1 MHAVKTT
8 RLQGKG
14 LSKLWLNSPALVLA
28 AAAQCVVPFNFAS
41 LLLHSGCFRVDIPL
55 PFLKPS
61 VAMETAAS
69 TPEAQCQALA
79 RKVIRELKN
88 PMWNVPDQIQLNPA
102 HQTTIG
108 RCPSSSVYHV
118 MMHSPKLPSMLSR
131 KHASIQYNPI
141 TRQWVVEDLEVG
153 SSN

>member
-1 MHAVKTT
+1 M
-8 RLQGKG
+8 
-14 LSKLWLNSPALVLA
+14 
-28 AAAQCVVPFNFAS
+28 NFAS
-41 LLLHSGCFRVDIPL
+41 LLLHSGCFRVNILL

-69 TPEAQCQALA
+69 TPEVQCQALA

-88 PMWNVPDQIQLNPA
+88 PMWNVPDQIRLNPT

-108 RCPSSSVYHV
+108 RCPSSSAYRV

-141 TRQWVVEDLEVG
+141 TRQWEVEDLEVG

>member
-1 MHAVKTT
+1 M
-8 RLQGKG
+8 
-14 LSKLWLNSPALVLA
+14 LA
-28 AAAQCVVPFNFAS
+28 AAAQCVIPFMNFAS
-41 LLLHSGCFRVDIPL
+41 LLLHSGCFRVNILL

-69 TPEAQCQALA
+69 TPEVQCQALA

-88 PMWNVPDQIQLNPA
+88 PMWNVPDQIRLNPT

-108 RCPSSSVYHV
+108 RCPSSSAYRV

-141 TRQWVVEDLEVG
+141 TRQWEVEDLEVG